1 MPDGTNGFFA
11 QAEIASMTRE
21 GRRRRL
27 LCPTGMPCRVVERD
41 RWVWRRRP
49 PLIVG
54 GSLEGRGG
62 RNVGE
67 LGATIGEVTLPVG
80 AAVERRRGHGHGCH
94 SMTV

>member
-1 MPDGTNGFFA
+1 MSSRSPD
-11 QAEIASMTRE
+11 E
-21 GRRRRL
+21 GRAPRRTVGL
-27 LCPTGMPCRVVERD
+27 SNILTGRSASPVGVA
-41 RWVWRRRP
+41 P
-49 PLIVG
+49 PASSVG

-94 SMTV
+94 SISV